1 MHPLWFDF
9 ASGASIK
16 LDPFQDSSKD
26 GKGKQTYHK
35 VFSVNNTRQR
45 KNLLGQGAR
54 NADLAYRLPTANT
67 LPWA

>member
-9 ASGASIK
+9 ASGPSIK

-35 VFSVNNTRQR
+35 VFSVNNTGKEKTLLAKRQECR
-45 KNLLGQGAR
+45 SS
-54 NADLAYRLPTANT
+54 YRLPTANT